1 MSLTIFVAP
10 WQVEYTAVMST
21 DTKITTADG
30 LLRMSRDGCHYEL
43 LEGELQMM
51 SPSGSEHAIV
61 IGEITWRLGQFI
73 HQHHLGGIFGAEA
86 GFLVARN
93 PDTVLAPDVA
103 FARQTQLDA
112 TGIPKA
118 FFPEAPALVV
128 EVASPQDTVE
138 QVDEKMRRW
147 LTAGVEM
154 AWVVHPAGRTVTV
167 YRSIHDIRVL
177 TENEMLAGDGVVPG
191 FECRV
196 GDFFA
201 RLS

>member
-1 MSLTIFVAP
+1 
-10 WQVEYTAVMST
+10 MST
-21 DTKITTADG
+21 DAKITTADE
-30 LLRMSRDGCHYEL
+30 LLHMASDGCHYEL
-43 LEGELQMM
+43 LEGELLMM

-86 GFLVARN
+86 GFLVTRN

-103 FARQTQLDA
+103 FARKEQLDT

-118 FFPEAPALVV
+118 FFPAAPALVI
-128 EVASPQDTVE
+128 EVVSPNDTVE
-138 QVDEKMRRW
+138 QVDDKMRRW
-147 LTAGVEM
+147 LISGVEL

-167 YRSIHDIRVL
+167 YRSIEDIRVL
-177 TENEMLAGDGVVPG
+177 TENDTLTGNGVVPG

-196 GDFFA
+196 CDLFA
-201 RLS
+201 RLVRNVG